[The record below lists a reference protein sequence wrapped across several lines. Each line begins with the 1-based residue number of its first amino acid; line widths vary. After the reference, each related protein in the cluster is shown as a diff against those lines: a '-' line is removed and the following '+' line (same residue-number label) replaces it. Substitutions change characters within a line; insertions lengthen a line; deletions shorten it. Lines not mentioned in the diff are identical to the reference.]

1 MAGKKKTKKPA
12 ANPARGFATTSVAS
26 KPRVDPAEAPA
37 VTPAGKVDDAAAPQT
52 ATGKDAPQT
61 TNRKTTNNAP
71 VKELTPE
78 EFERQLEESALQV
91 LVDKFAQKVRR
102 DAQRQKTRLE
112 TDRRLLRGQ
121 SETIN
126 TKKWLPQELMDHV
139 LDLIQAEGRF
149 AASSVTSEG
158 AASKL
163 PSEDDLIIKLW
174 TLQQTLESTD
184 FPADRV
190 QPALQFVLD
199 IAPNISPNVKN
210 ESIWGLEEV
219 LDWLAREC
227 SKAELPDYSGRK
239 VASKLQADATAE
251 TPLPSGATTPQLDSR
266 SGRKQKNS
274 APNQSRQQSPKKL
287 TVTYDEDIEPDQLLP
302 FYLETQAKLFAIQ
315 RPRLDAA
322 KGKGH
327 RAKAQVPAD
336 PEEALLLAKLDKVQ
350 KDVLFDKYV
359 AEEHWNTKKI
369 TLEKEYAAAKAEE
382 KKKQAAEESAATPA
396 AEASSE
402 KADINEEAERIAA
415 EVLAEQ
421 PSDDDGA
428 LADLFSSLP
437 VNEVDPLT
445 GKSQTVMNGID
456 GTKVVIR
463 DFGKWTGVSPL
474 RILEE
479 ACRARDS
486 SVRIS
491 YHLLSDAT
499 FANRHAVKI
508 IWSKAQEIP
517 PPADI
522 AELEAFTTPT
532 QFVYKMVGISNPDAK
547 QSEAFI
553 ATSALF
559 CIFGSSVKEDKVGLR
574 LPATWKDLWSEFA
587 EARKNKADELDRNA
601 LRHLRDL
608 VRKRLEQELE
618 DGVLIQG
625 FKGRGQTK
633 NPTDSDQ
640 SDHERAK
647 RQQFPPE
654 YYQNIW
660 FQKASTPRFQQMLHS
675 RMQLPMWQFRQQ
687 VVETVEREQVVII
700 CGETGCGKS
709 TQVPS
714 FLLEHQL
721 VLGRPCKIY
730 CTEPRRISALSLA
743 KRVSEE
749 LGEGKGDLGTS
760 RSLVGYSIR
769 LEANTSRETRLVY
782 ATTGIVMRMLEGSND
797 LQEITHLVLDEVH
810 ERSIDSDFLLIVLKK
825 LLARRKE
832 LKVVLMS
839 ATVDAE
845 RFSNYLGGSPVLTV
859 PGRTFPV
866 RVAYLEDAVEM
877 TGYTLDNRPKERLTD
892 LDDYVEPEVD
902 TSSKPELINSLRQYS
917 ARTRNTLAQMDEYQI
932 DFDLIVQLIGRIA
945 VDPDYSNFS
954 KAILVFLPGIAEI
967 RTLNDMLLGDKFFSD
982 SWYVY
987 PLHSSIATE
996 EQEAAFLVPPP
1007 GIRKIVLATNI
1018 AETGITIPDVT
1029 CVIDTGKH
1037 REMRFDERRQLSRLI
1052 DTFISRANAKQRR
1065 GRAGRVQEGLCFHM
1079 FTKYRH
1085 DSIMGDQQTPE
1096 MLRLSLQDLA
1106 IRVKICKIGG
1116 IEDTLGQA
1124 LDPPSAKNIRRA
1136 IDALVDVRA
1145 LNPSTEELTPLG
1157 LQLARLPLDV
1167 FLGKLILLGAVFKC
1181 LDMAITVAAIL
1192 SSKSPF
1198 VAPFGQRSQ
1207 ADQVRRN
1214 FRKGDS
1220 DLLTGYN
1227 AYLAWKRVCQS
1238 TTAGGGGEFQF
1249 CRKNFLSPQTLANIE
1264 ELKGQ
1269 LIASVVDSG
1278 FLQLTAEER
1287 QNLNRIR
1294 FGGRRRRPAFFEIPK
1309 RVDMYSDNDIVAQSV
1324 IAWSF
1329 YPKLLVRDPGSKGL
1343 RNVGNNQNISL
1354 HPSSVNKGY
1363 NDLRWLSYYH
1373 IMQSKAFYNAHETTA
1388 VDPFAIAL
1396 LCGDV
1401 RADLYS
1407 GVLVL
1412 DGNRARFALPDWK
1425 TMLVMKALRSRLKE
1439 MLTRNFKNPGKL
1451 PTAQH
1456 ERWLEVWQRIF
1467 TLQQEIRE
1475 KEVKS

>member
-1 MAGKKKTKKPA
+1 
-12 ANPARGFATTSVAS
+12 
-26 KPRVDPAEAPA
+26 
-37 VTPAGKVDDAAAPQT
+37 
-52 ATGKDAPQT
+52 
-61 TNRKTTNNAP
+61 
-71 VKELTPE
+71 
-78 EFERQLEESALQV
+78 
-91 LVDKFAQKVRR
+91 
-102 DAQRQKTRLE
+102 
-112 TDRRLLRGQ
+112 
-121 SETIN
+121 
-126 TKKWLPQELMDHV
+126 
-139 LDLIQAEGRF
+139 
-149 AASSVTSEG
+149 
-158 AASKL
+158 
-163 PSEDDLIIKLW
+163 
-174 TLQQTLESTD
+174 
-184 FPADRV
+184 
-190 QPALQFVLD
+190 
-199 IAPNISPNVKN
+199 
-210 ESIWGLEEV
+210 
-219 LDWLAREC
+219 
-227 SKAELPDYSGRK
+227 
-239 VASKLQADATAE
+239 
-251 TPLPSGATTPQLDSR
+251 
-266 SGRKQKNS
+266 
-274 APNQSRQQSPKKL
+274 
-287 TVTYDEDIEPDQLLP
+287 
-302 FYLETQAKLFAIQ
+302 
-315 RPRLDAA
+315 
-322 KGKGH
+322 
-327 RAKAQVPAD
+327 
-336 PEEALLLAKLDKVQ
+336 
-350 KDVLFDKYV
+350 
-359 AEEHWNTKKI
+359 
-369 TLEKEYAAAKAEE
+369 
-382 KKKQAAEESAATPA
+382 
-396 AEASSE
+396 
-402 KADINEEAERIAA
+402 
-415 EVLAEQ
+415 
-421 PSDDDGA
+421 
-428 LADLFSSLP
+428 
-437 VNEVDPLT
+437 
-445 GKSQTVMNGID
+445 
-456 GTKVVIR
+456 
-463 DFGKWTGVSPL
+463 
-474 RILEE
+474 
-479 ACRARDS
+479 
-486 SVRIS
+486 
-491 YHLLSDAT
+491 
-499 FANRHAVKI
+499 
-508 IWSKAQEIP
+508 
-517 PPADI
+517 
-522 AELEAFTTPT
+522 
-532 QFVYKMVGISNPDAK
+532 
-547 QSEAFI
+547 
-553 ATSALF
+553 
-559 CIFGSSVKEDKVGLR
+559 
-574 LPATWKDLWSEFA
+574 
-587 EARKNKADELDRNA
+587 
-601 LRHLRDL
+601 
-608 VRKRLEQELE
+608 
-618 DGVLIQG
+618 
-625 FKGRGQTK
+625 
-633 NPTDSDQ
+633 
-640 SDHERAK
+640 
-647 RQQFPPE
+647 
-654 YYQNIW
+654 
-660 FQKASTPRFQQMLHS
+660 MLYS
-675 RMQLPMWQFRQQ
+675 RMQLPMWQYRQQ
-687 VVETVEREQVVII
+687 VVDTVEQNQVVII

-721 VLGRPCKIY
+721 IMGRSCKIY

-769 LEANTSRETRLVY
+769 LEANVSRETRLVY

-825 LLARRKE
+825 LLARRKD

-845 RFSNYLGGSPVLTV
+845 RFSNYLGGAPVLTV

-877 TGYTLDNRPKERLTD
+877 TGYTLDNRPKEKLTD
-892 LDDYVEPEVD
+892 LDDDAEPEVD
-902 TSSKPELINSLRQYS
+902 TASKPDLINSLRQYS
-917 ARTRNTLAQMDEYQI
+917 PRTRNTLAQMDEYQI

-945 VDPDYSNFS
+945 VDPDYSTFS

-1085 DSIMGDQQTPE
+1085 DGIMSDQQTPE

-1116 IEDTLGQA
+1116 IEETLGQA

-1145 LNPSTEELTPLG
+1145 LNPVTEELTPLG

-1227 AYLAWKRVCQS
+1227 AYLAWKRVCQGTS
-1238 TTAGGGGEFQF
+1238 AGGGGEFQF

-1278 FLQLTAEER
+1278 FLQLTTEER
-1287 QNLNRIR
+1287 QSLNRAR

-1309 RVDMYSDNDIVAQSV
+1309 RVDINSDNEIIAQSV

-1354 HPSSVNKGY
+1354 HPSSVNKGF
-1363 NDLRWLSYYH
+1363 NELRWLSYYH
-1373 IMQSKAFYNAHETTA
+1373 IMQSKA
-1388 VDPFAIAL
+1388 
-1396 LCGDV
+1396 
-1401 RADLYS
+1401 
-1407 GVLVL
+1407 
-1412 DGNRARFALPDWK
+1412 
-1425 TMLVMKALRSRLKE
+1425 
-1439 MLTRNFKNPGKL
+1439 
-1451 PTAQH
+1451 
-1456 ERWLEVWQRIF
+1456 
-1467 TLQQEIRE
+1467 
-1475 KEVKS
+1475 